1 MRKTL
6 MTTVAVAAVVG
17 FTTLAS
23 AQAPTGA
30 DKDKGASKSEG
41 VRQEQKATP
50 GGAMMHQQGDAQS
63 TEKTGKQGGQ
73 AAQGAK
79 PDERMDR
86 GAKDQN
92 KAATQKGAQE
102 ERGVKERGAQEE
114 RGVKERGAQE
124 ERGVKERGVKERGAQ
139 EERGMKERGAQE
151 ERSVKERGAQEER
164 GVKERTQDVG
174 KSGISSSGQ
183 RLSGKSVQLSQDQR
197 TRVHT
202 IIGTSSTARAS
213 TDEHFGVSVGAKVPR
228 SVHFELLP
236 EEIVEIIP
244 EFRGFDYVLV
254 GDEILII
261 DPDTLE
267 IVAIIPA

>member
-6 MTTVAVAAVVG
+6 MTTVAVATVVG
-17 FTTLAS
+17 FTTLAW

-50 GGAMMHQQGDAQS
+50 GGAMMHQQGGAQS
-63 TEKTGKQGGQ
+63 TEKTLGKEGGQ

-79 PDERMDR
+79 PDDRM
-86 GAKDQN
+86 GQGTQDQN

-102 ERGVKERGAQEE
+102 QRS
-114 RGVKERGAQE
+114 
-124 ERGVKERGVKERGAQ
+124 VKERGAQ

-151 ERSVKERGAQEER
+151 ERGMKERGAQEER
-164 GVKERTQDVG
+164 GMKKRGAQEERGLKERTQEVG
-174 KSGISSSGQ
+174 KSGISSSEQ

-197 TRVHT
+197 TRVHA
-202 IIGTSSTARAS
+202 IIGKSSTARAS
-213 TDEHFGVSVGAKVPR
+213 TDEHFNVSVGAKVPR
-228 SVHFELLP
+228 SVHFEVLP
-236 EEIVEIIP
+236 EEIVEIVP
-244 EFRGFDYVLV
+244 EFRGFDYVLI

-267 IVAIIPA
+267 IVAIISA

>member
-17 FTTLAS
+17 FTTLAL

-41 VRQEQKATP
+41 VRQEQKA
-50 GGAMMHQQGDAQS
+50 GGAMMHQQGGAQS
-63 TEKTGKQGGQ
+63 TEKTLGKEGGQ
-73 AAQGAK
+73 AVQGAK
-79 PDERMDR
+79 PDDRM
-86 GAKDQN
+86 GQGTQDQN

-102 ERGVKERGAQEE
+102 QRSVKERGAQEE
-114 RGVKERGAQE
+114 RGMKERGM
-124 ERGVKERGVKERGAQ
+124 KERGAQ

-151 ERSVKERGAQEER
+151 ER
-164 GVKERTQDVG
+164 GVKERTQEVG
-174 KSGISSSGQ
+174 KSGISSSEQ

-197 TRVHT
+197 TRVHA
-202 IIGTSSTARAS
+202 IIGKSSTARAS
-213 TDEHFGVSVGAKVPR
+213 TDEHFNVSVGAKVPR
-228 SVHFELLP
+228 SVHFEVLP
-236 EEIVEIIP
+236 EEIVEIVP
-244 EFRGFDYVLV
+244 EFRGFDYVLI

-267 IVAIIPA
+267 IVAIISA